1 MLVRL
6 GAARNRRARGKSKE
20 ETDESTRIRVAAVT
34 AGAVALF
41 GLTAGVAF
49 AHECFNASRSAQAD
63 QMIAQHS
70 NGHFDLQTSQFYA
83 LFLGTPCDP
92 TSGPCPPIPADVQP
106 LIDAQTSGALDPSTV
121 VGVILGFAPESA
133 LGSPQVISAYDAL
146 VNLSGLAATDAA
158 CLGVPIH
165 YVTNSNSTMAGG
177 APEKVVTD
185 GKGVEHF
192 PDVYGSQL
200 LQAYGTVFGAGQT
213 LDCTA

>member
-1 MLVRL
+1 MKIRL
-6 GAARNRRARGKSKE
+6 
-20 ETDESTRIRVAAVT
+20 RVAAVA

-49 AHECFNASRSAQAD
+49 AHECYNASRSAQAD
-63 QMIAQHS
+63 QMIAVHS
-70 NGHFDLQTSQFYA
+70 NGHYDLQTSQFYA

-106 LIDAQTSGALDPSTV
+106 LIDAQTSGAVDPNTV

-133 LGSPQVISAYDAL
+133 LGSSEVISAYEAL
-146 VNLSGLAATDAA
+146 VNLSGLAAADAA
-158 CLGVPIH
+158 CLGVPTH
-165 YVTNSNSTMAGG
+165 YVTNSNSTMGGG

-192 PDVYGSQL
+192 PDVYGNQL
-200 LQAYGTVFGAGQT
+200 LQAYETVFASGQT
-213 LDCTA
+213 LDCTG

>member
-1 MLVRL
+1 MNMRL
-6 GAARNRRARGKSKE
+6 
-20 ETDESTRIRVAAVT
+20 RVAAV
-34 AGAVALF
+34 AVGAVGLL
-41 GLTAGVAF
+41 GLTAGAAF
-49 AHECFNASRSAQAD
+49 AHECYNASRSAQAD
-63 QMIAQHS
+63 QMIALHS
-70 NGHFDLQTSQFYA
+70 NGHFDLQTAQFYS

-92 TSGPCPPIPADVQP
+92 TLGPCPPVPANVQP
-106 LIDAQTSGALDPSTV
+106 LIDAQTSGALDPNTV

-133 LGSPQVISAYDAL
+133 LGSPEVISAYEAL

-158 CLGVPIH
+158 CLGVPTH

-200 LQAYGTVFGAGQT
+200 LQAYGTVFASGQT
-213 LDCTA
+213 LDCTG

>member
-1 MLVRL
+1 MKMRL
-6 GAARNRRARGKSKE
+6 
-20 ETDESTRIRVAAVT
+20 RVAAV
-34 AGAVALF
+34 AVGVLGLL

-70 NGHFDLQTSQFYA
+70 KGHYDLQTSQFYA

-92 TSGPCPPIPADVQP
+92 TSGPCPPIPADVLP
-106 LIDAQTSGALDPSTV
+106 LIEAQTSGALDPNTV
-121 VGVILGFAPESA
+121 VGVILGFAPEGA
-133 LGSPQVISAYDAL
+133 LGSPEVISAYEAL
-146 VNLSGLAATDAA
+146 VNLSELAAADAA
-158 CLGVPIH
+158 CLGVPTH

-177 APEKVVTD
+177 APEKVVTN

-200 LQAYGTVFGAGQT
+200 LQAYGTVFANGEA
-213 LDCTA
+213 LDCTG

>member
-1 MLVRL
+1 MNMRL
-6 GAARNRRARGKSKE
+6 
-20 ETDESTRIRVAAVT
+20 RVAAV
-34 AGAVALF
+34 AVGVVGLL
-41 GLTAGVAF
+41 GLTAGAAF
-49 AHECFNASRSAQAD
+49 AHECYNASRSAQAD
-63 QMIAQHS
+63 QMIALHS
-70 NGHFDLQTSQFYA
+70 NGHFDLQTAQFYS

-92 TSGPCPPIPADVQP
+92 TLGPCPPVPANVQP
-106 LIDAQTSGALDPSTV
+106 LIDAQTSGALDPNTV

-133 LGSPQVISAYDAL
+133 LGSPEVISAYEAL

-158 CLGVPIH
+158 CLGVPTH

-200 LQAYGTVFGAGQT
+200 LQAYGTVFASGQA
-213 LDCTA
+213 LDCTG

>member
-1 MLVRL
+1 MNMRL
-6 GAARNRRARGKSKE
+6 
-20 ETDESTRIRVAAVT
+20 RVAAV
-34 AGAVALF
+34 AVGVVGLL

-49 AHECFNASRSAQAD
+49 AHECYNASRSAQAD

-106 LIDAQTSGALDPSTV
+106 LIDAQTSGALDPNTV

-133 LGSPQVISAYDAL
+133 LGSSDVISAYEAL

-158 CLGVPIH
+158 CLGVPTH

-177 APEKVVTD
+177 APEKVVTN

-192 PDVYGSQL
+192 PDVYGEQL
-200 LQAYGTVFGAGQT
+200 LQAYATVVGSGQT
-213 LDCTA
+213 LDCTT

>member
-1 MLVRL
+1 MNMRL
-6 GAARNRRARGKSKE
+6 
-20 ETDESTRIRVAAVT
+20 RVAAV
-34 AGAVALF
+34 AVGAVGLL
-41 GLTAGVAF
+41 GLTAGAAF
-49 AHECFNASRSAQAD
+49 AHECYNASRSAQAD
-63 QMIAQHS
+63 QMIALHS
-70 NGHFDLQTSQFYA
+70 NGHFDLQTAQFYS

-92 TSGPCPPIPADVQP
+92 TLGPCPPVPANVQP
-106 LIDAQTSGALDPSTV
+106 LIDAQTSGALDPNTV

-133 LGSPQVISAYDAL
+133 LGSPEVISAYEAL

-158 CLGVPIH
+158 CLGVPTH

-200 LQAYGTVFGAGQT
+200 LQAYGTVFASGQA
-213 LDCTA
+213 LDCTG

>member
-1 MLVRL
+1 MNMRL
-6 GAARNRRARGKSKE
+6 
-20 ETDESTRIRVAAVT
+20 RVAAV
-34 AGAVALF
+34 AVGVVGLL
-41 GLTAGVAF
+41 GLTAGAAF
-49 AHECFNASRSAQAD
+49 AHECYNASRSAQAD
-63 QMIAQHS
+63 QMIALHS
-70 NGHFDLQTSQFYA
+70 NGHFDLQTAQFYS

-92 TSGPCPPIPADVQP
+92 TLGPCPPVPANVQP
-106 LIDAQTSGALDPSTV
+106 LIDAQTSGALDPNTV

-133 LGSPQVISAYDAL
+133 LGSPEVISAYEAL

-158 CLGVPIH
+158 CLGVPTH

-200 LQAYGTVFGAGQT
+200 LQAYGTVFASGQT
-213 LDCTA
+213 LDCTG